1 MKDERVQ
8 RVEVDFVFGA
18 TGTVKSV
25 QSVIEGEIKQI
36 HLRVPNF
43 TNAVTLTLS
52 IEDESGYEIFNSG
65 AKAKGANHNLK
76 ASDLND
82 SILIASTFTFKATLS
97 GDAGGEGGSAKAII
111 LCWGM
116 KG

>member
-1 MKDERVQ
+1 MKENRVQ

-52 IEDESGYEIFNSG
+52 VEDEAGYEIFNSG
-65 AKAKGANHNLK
+65 AKAKDANHNLK
-76 ASDLND
+76 ASELND
-82 SILIASTFTFKATLS
+82 SILIAGTFTFKATLS
-97 GDAGGEGGSAKAII
+97 GGAGGAGETAKAAIFY
-111 LCWGM
+111 WGI